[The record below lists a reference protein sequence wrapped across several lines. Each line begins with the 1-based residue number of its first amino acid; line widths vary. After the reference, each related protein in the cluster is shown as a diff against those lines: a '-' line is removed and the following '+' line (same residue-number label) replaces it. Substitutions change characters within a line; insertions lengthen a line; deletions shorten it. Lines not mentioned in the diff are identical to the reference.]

1 MAHRLLYPAYFD
13 VSLTRKEGRR
23 VAKDKAVEHPD
34 IFRLARAVSSLGLTS
49 IQEDKKFPKRW
60 YDAAGRLSVEY
71 EGSKEELLKA
81 VAEKL

>member
-1 MAHRLLYPAYFD
+1 MALRLLYPAYFD

-34 IFRLARAVSSLGLTS
+34 IACLARALRALGLPYT
-49 IQEDKKFPKRW
+49 QEDKKFPGRW
-60 YDAAGRLSVEY
+60 YDVAGRLSVEY
-71 EGSKEELLKA
+71 AGSKEELLKV